1 MVIFL
6 PPPIHETL
14 KESLI
19 LMSSEVEPVS
29 EMKLFVVVIAAAV
42 KMIELMVA
50 KVVLTPSFL
59 TITNDN
65 EMRSYFYEYMYV
77 LQTQGCSHLFK

>member
-1 MVIFL
+1 MVNFL

-29 EMKLFVVVIAAAV
+29 EMKLFVVVIAAALNSTDAYGGESCTDTFV
-42 KMIELMVA
+42 
-50 KVVLTPSFL
+50 SH
-59 TITNDN
+59 NN
-65 EMRSYFYEYMYV
+65 ER
-77 LQTQGCSHLFK
+77 